1 MALAPSGFVRLDISL
16 PDALDNVAVP
26 LGLGTLGDVLVA
38 FSFDHKAR
46 INTTIAIDREPSRFD
61 PGLVE
66 RPRFRAC
73 LAYRGPHRATAYSR
87 LMDVASGA
95 SHRNAHSEP

>member
-26 LGLGTLGDVLVA
+26 LGLGTLGVVLGP

-46 INTTIAIDREPSRFD
+46 INTTIALAPEPSRCD
-61 PGLVE
+61 TRLVHL
-66 RPRFRAC
+66 PRLPTG
-73 LAYRGPHRATAYSR
+73 LAYRGPHRSTSHSR
-87 LMDVASGA
+87 LLDVTSGD
-95 SHRNAHSEP
+95 SHRTPRSD